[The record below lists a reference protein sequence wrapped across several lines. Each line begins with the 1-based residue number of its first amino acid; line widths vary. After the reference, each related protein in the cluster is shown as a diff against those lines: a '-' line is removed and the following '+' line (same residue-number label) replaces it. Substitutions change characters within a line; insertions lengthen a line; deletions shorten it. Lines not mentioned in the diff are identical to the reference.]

1 MVVERGR
8 SEIEREWL
16 REWIEHTSLC
26 EPSEMDEERS
36 RERERSLRGR
46 VAPAWFESEQLREKT
61 KKN

>member
-16 REWIEHTSLC
+16 REWVEHTSLC

-36 RERERSLRGR
+36 REREREE
-46 VAPAWFESEQLREKT
+46 FERESCACLV
-61 KKN
+61 